1 MASLLVVDDDRTILH
16 MIERAFDDSAVSIIA
31 VRDPAEVLE
40 VIRLQQPD
48 VVLLDIMLPET
59 SGLEMF
65 PQIHELDP
73 KLPIIF
79 ITSGG
84 ASDTTIEAMKL
95 GAHDFL
101 LKPLDLN
108 QLRKQVKQAI
118 EIRRLM
124 LEPVAVPG
132 HKSKETAHEELVGS
146 SLPMLDVYKAIGRV
160 AQEDVTCLIC
170 GESGTGKELVARAIY
185 HHSKRSKGPFLAVNC
200 AAIPES
206 LLESELFGH
215 EQGAFTG
222 ADRRRLGKFEQCDGG
237 TLFLDEV
244 GDMPAMLQS
253 KMLRILQEQRFE
265 RVGGNE
271 TIQVDVRVIA
281 ATNRDLEAMVD
292 KAEFRADLYYRLNG
306 FTLGLAPLR
315 DRGSDIDLLVE
326 YFLTRLNKSL
336 NRNIVRISDEAME
349 LLRTYEWPGNV
360 RELQAILKQSI
371 LQTTG
376 SVVAPDFL
384 PDVIRRAASPCTVDN
399 EDDSTTCLK
408 RFINQRLAGH
418 TSDLY
423 AESLEWMERYL
434 VGRVLRMTDGNQTKA
449 SSVLGITRGSLRNKI
464 RSLGISVEQVVHVD
478 GDEEG
483 EDD

>member
-1 MASLLVVDDDRTILH
+1 MPRLLVVDDDRTILH
-16 MIERAFDDSAVSIIA
+16 MVKKAFEESQVEILTS
-31 VRDPAEVLE
+31 RDPAEVLE
-40 VIRLQQPD
+40 VIRERQPD

-59 SGLEMF
+59 SGLELF
-65 PQIHELDP
+65 PQIHSVDP

-108 QLRKQVKQAI
+108 ELRKQVKQAI

-124 LEPVAVPG
+124 LEPVALPG
-132 HKSKETAHEELVGS
+132 QSDSAAPLSDQLVGS
-146 SLPMLDVYKAIGRV
+146 SPPMLDVYKAIGRV
-160 AQEDVTCLIC
+160 AEEDVTVLVC
-170 GESGTGKELVARAIY
+170 GESGTGKELIARAIY
-185 HHSKRSKGPFLAVNC
+185 HHSRRSDGPFLAVNC

-222 ADRRRLGKFEQCDGG
+222 AERRRLGKFEQCDGG

-244 GDMPAMLQS
+244 GDMPPVLQS

-281 ATNRDLEAMVD
+281 ATNRDLEKMVD

-306 FTLGLAPLR
+306 FTVGLAPLR
-315 DRGSDIDLLVE
+315 ERGDDLALLVD
-326 YFLTRLNKSL
+326 YFLGRLNKSL
-336 NRNIVRISDEAME
+336 NRKIDRISEEAMD
-349 LLRTYEWPGNV
+349 LLRSYEWPGNV
-360 RELQAILKQSI
+360 RELQAVLKQAI

-384 PDVIRRAASPCTVDN
+384 PDAVKKMKAPCQV
-399 EDDSTTCLK
+399 EDDAEDSTTCIK
-408 RFINQRLAGH
+408 RFVNHRLAAG
-418 TSDLY
+418 TEDLY
-423 AESLEWMERYL
+423 AESLEWMEQYL
-434 VGRVLRMTDGNQTKA
+434 ISRVLKMSDGNQTKSA
-449 SSVLGITRGSLRNKI
+449 AVLGITRGSLRNKI
-464 RSLGISVEQVVHVD
+464 RSLGISVEQVVHV
-478 GDEEG
+478 EG
-483 EDD
+483 ETED